1 MAAGGTTTNVATTNP
16 AVPKVAAAN
25 ASATDASASGAS
37 SVATTTTAAKPKGV
51 ATEWIM
57 PIAAVG
63 LIFVMLVPVPS
74 LLLDL
79 LLALSMTASVL
90 VLLSAIQ
97 ILRPSQFSVFPS
109 LLLLLTLFRLSLNL
123 ASSRRILLHGNEGVS
138 AAGRVIEAFG
148 SFVVGGNYVVGLVI
162 FIALIAIQYIVVA
175 HGAVRTA
182 EVTARFTLDAMPGK
196 QMAIDADLNA
206 GLINETQARARREQ
220 IARDAEF
227 YGAMDG
233 AARFNQ
239 RDAIATILITA
250 INIVAGFLIGVFQ
263 LDIPFREALK
273 TYTVLTVGD
282 GLVTMIPSLLVSM
295 AGGMVVTRAS
305 SDQTLSV
312 DVGRQVLSRRR
323 PLLIAS
329 GVMLSLAAIPG
340 LPKFSFILLAAGNA
354 FLAWRAP
361 KLTAEAL
368 PTPAAEKKL
377 AKDSVEDLL
386 KLDELSLEV
395 GYGLVPLVDQNQGGQ
410 LLARVKALRQNLA
423 QQLGFIV
430 PPVHITD
437 NVKLKPR
444 EYVVSL
450 RGVEVARWE
459 MFQDYMMAISSEGSP
474 RPLPGTPTK
483 EPAFGVAAVWI
494 PAALQNQALASGYA
508 VVDQTSVLATHLAEI
523 VKQHAYELLTRQE
536 VKRLLDRLAESHP
549 KLVEELVPKILSL
562 GEVQK
567 VLQQLLREQV
577 SIRDLPT
584 ILETL
589 LDAAATT
596 KNPIALIEAVRQG
609 LGRALVRPLLS
620 DNGGLRVVTLDHT
633 LEEELGRAFS
643 APQAA
648 VSSTALQPNFSRR
661 ILDGLKH
668 LAGEQVSIASPVLL
682 CSTPAR
688 YHLKRLLEPF
698 LPKVVVLSPLEVPPV
713 VEVQS
718 VGVLK

>member
-1 MAAGGTTTNVATTNP
+1 MP
-16 AVPKVAAAN
+16 VAA
-25 ASATDASASGAS
+25 
-37 SVATTTTAAKPKGV
+37 VC
-51 ATEWIM
+51 
-57 PIAAVG
+57 
-63 LIFVMLVPVPS
+63 LIFVMLVPLPS
-74 LLLDL
+74 LVLDI
-79 LLALSMTASVL
+79 LLAFSMTSAVL

-123 ASSRRILLHGNEGVS
+123 ASSRRILLHGNEGAS
-138 AAGRVIEAFG
+138 AAGHVIEAFG
-148 SFVVGGNYVVGLVI
+148 SFVVGGNYVVGFVI

-206 GLINETQARARREQ
+206 GLINEAQARGRREQ

-250 INIVAGFLIGVFQ
+250 INIIAGFLIGVFQ

-295 AGGMVVTRAS
+295 AGGMIVTRAS
-305 SDQTLSV
+305 SDSTLSV
-312 DVGRQVLSRRR
+312 DVGRQLLSRR
-323 PLLIAS
+323 PLLIAA

-340 LPKFSFILLAAGNA
+340 LPKFSFLLLAASTA
-354 FLAWRAP
+354 FLAWRIP
-361 KLTAEAL
+361 KHVPEV
-368 PTPAAEKKL
+368 PAAAADKKP

-395 GYGLVPLVDQNQGGQ
+395 GYGLVPIVDQNQGGQ
-410 LLARVKALRQNLA
+410 LLSRVKALRQNLA

-437 NVKLKPR
+437 NVRLKPR

-459 MFQDYMMAISSEGSP
+459 MHQDHLMAISSEGSP
-474 RPLPGTPTK
+474 RPLPGVPTK

-494 PAALQNQALASGYA
+494 PPALQNQALAAGYA

-523 VKQHAYELLTRQE
+523 VKQHAHELLSRQE

-577 SIRDLPT
+577 SIRDLPA

-589 LDAAATT
+589 LDASAAS
-596 KNPIALIEAVRQG
+596 KNPIALVESVRQS

-620 DNGGLRVVTLDHT
+620 ETGGLRVVTLDHA
-633 LEEELGRAFS
+633 LEEELARSLSGQLPPAGT
-643 APQAA
+643 PG
-648 VSSTALQPNFSRR
+648 LQLPFARR
-661 ILDGLKH
+661 ILEGMRRLM
-668 LAGEQVSIASPVLL
+668 GEQISVATPVLL

-688 YHLKRLLEPF
+688 YHVKRLLEPF
-698 LPKVVVLSPLEVPPV
+698 LPKLVVLSPLEVPPV
-713 VEVQS
+713 VELQS
-718 VGVLK
+718 MGVLK

>member
-1 MAAGGTTTNVATTNP
+1 MAAGI
-16 AVPKVAAAN
+16 
-25 ASATDASASGAS
+25 
-37 SVATTTTAAKPKGV
+37 TTTTMTAPAGRKNNAA
-51 ATEWIM
+51 EWIM

-63 LIFVMLVPVPS
+63 LIFVMLVPLPS
-74 LLLDL
+74 FLLDL
-79 LLALSMTASVL
+79 LLAVSMTVSVL

-123 ASSRRILLHGNEGVS
+123 ASSRRILLHGNEGAS

-148 SFVVGGNYVVGLVI
+148 QFVVGGNYVVGFVL
-162 FIALIAIQYIVVA
+162 FMALIAIQYLVVA

-206 GLINETQARARREQ
+206 GLINEGQARVRREQ
-220 IARDAEF
+220 IAHDAEF

-250 INIVAGFLIGVFQ
+250 INIIAGFLIGVFQ

-295 AGGMVVTRAS
+295 AGGIVVTRAS
-305 SDQTLSV
+305 SDATLSV

-323 PLLIAS
+323 PLIIAA
-329 GVMLSLAAIPG
+329 GVMLALAAIPG
-340 LPKFSFILLAAGNA
+340 LPKFSFFLLAAGTG

-361 KLTAEAL
+361 KAGEE
-368 PTPAAEKKL
+368 PAASGAAATAAAGGDKKPG
-377 AKDSVEDLL
+377 KDSVEDLL

-395 GYGLVPLVDQNQGGQ
+395 GYGLVALVDQNQGGQ

-430 PPVHITD
+430 PPIHITD
-437 NVKLKPR
+437 NVRLKPK
-444 EYVVSL
+444 EYTIAL

-459 MFQDYMMAISSEGSP
+459 LHQDNLLAISSEGSP
-474 RPLPGTPTK
+474 RPLPGIATK
-483 EPAFGVAAVWI
+483 EPAFGAAAVWI
-494 PAALQNQALASGYA
+494 AGALQNQALASGYA
-508 VVDQTSVLATHLAEI
+508 VVDQTSVLATHLAEV
-523 VKQHAYELLTRQE
+523 VKQHAHELLTRQE
-536 VKRLLDRLAESHP
+536 TKRLLDRLAESHP
-549 KLVEELVPKILSL
+549 KLVEELVPKVLSL

-567 VLQQLLREQV
+567 TLQQLLREQV
-577 SIRDLPT
+577 SVRDLST

-589 LDAAATT
+589 LDIAPIN
-596 KNPIALIEAVRQG
+596 KNAVLLVESARQA

-620 DNGGLRVVTLDHT
+620 EQGGLRVVTLDRS
-633 LEEELGRAFS
+633 LEDELGRAFGGQAS
-643 APQAA
+643 AAGAGAA
-648 VSSTALQPNFSRR
+648 GLSPPFARR
-661 ILDGLKH
+661 ILEGLRK
-668 LAGEQVSIASPVLL
+668 LAGEQVAVASPVLL
-682 CSTPAR
+682 CATPAR

-713 VEVQS
+713 IEVQS
-718 VGVLK
+718 VGVLR

>member
-1 MAAGGTTTNVATTNP
+1 MAPVATP
-16 AVPKVAAAN
+16 AL
-25 ASATDASASGAS
+25 
-37 SVATTTTAAKPKGV
+37 ATTVSRPKS
-51 ATEWIM
+51 TLSEWIM
-57 PIAAVG
+57 PTAAVG
-63 LIFVMLVPVPS
+63 LIFVMLVPLPS
-74 LLLDL
+74 FLLDI
-79 LLALSMTASVL
+79 LLAASMTISVL

-123 ASSRRILLHGNEGVS
+123 ASSRRILLHGNEGAS
-138 AAGRVIEAFG
+138 AAGHVIEAFG
-148 SFVVGGNYVVGLVI
+148 QFVVGGNYVVGFVL
-162 FIALIAIQYIVVA
+162 FMALIAIQYLVVA

-206 GLINETQARARREQ
+206 GLINEAQARARREQ
-220 IARDAEF
+220 VAHDAEF

-295 AGGMVVTRAS
+295 AGGIVVTRAS
-305 SDQTLSV
+305 SDATLSV

-323 PLLIAS
+323 PLIIAAC
-329 GVMLSLAAIPG
+329 VMLALAAIPG
-340 LPKFSFILLAAGNA
+340 LPKFSFFLLAAGTA

-361 KLTAEAL
+361 KLADE
-368 PTPAAEKKL
+368 PASAAAAAATAEKKP
-377 AKDSVEDLL
+377 AKDSVEELL

-395 GYGLVPLVDQNQGGQ
+395 GYGLVALVDVSQGGQ

-437 NVKLKPR
+437 NVRLKPK
-444 EYVVSL
+444 EYTVAL
-450 RGVEVARWE
+450 RGVEIARWE
-459 MFQDYMMAISSEGSP
+459 LYQDNLLAISSEGSP
-474 RPLPGTPTK
+474 RPLAGIATK

-494 PAALQNQALASGYA
+494 APALQNQALASGYA
-508 VVDQTSVLATHLAEI
+508 VVDQTSVLATHLAEV
-523 VKQHAYELLTRQE
+523 VKQHAHELLTRQE
-536 VKRLLDRLAESHP
+536 TKRLLDRLAESHP
-549 KLVEELVPKILSL
+549 KLVEELVPKVLSL

-567 VLQQLLREQV
+567 TLLQLLREQV
-577 SIRDLPT
+577 SVRDLST

-589 LDAAATT
+589 LDLAPTN
-596 KNPIALIEAVRQG
+596 KNPVLLVEAVRQA
-609 LGRALVRPLLS
+609 LGRSLVRPLLS
-620 DNGGLRVVTLDHT
+620 ESGGLRVVTLDRA
-633 LEEELGRAFS
+633 LEEELGRAFGGAGATGS
-643 APQAA
+643 GG
-648 VSSTALQPNFSRR
+648 LQPNFARR
-661 ILDGLKH
+661 ILDGLRR
-668 LAGEQVSIASPVLL
+668 LAGEQVAVASPVLL
-682 CSTPAR
+682 CATPAR
-688 YHLKRLLEPF
+688 YYLKRLLEPF
-698 LPKVVVLSPLEVPPV
+698 LPKVVVLSPMEVPPV

-718 VGVLK
+718 VGVLH

>member
-1 MAAGGTTTNVATTNP
+1 VPANPSAATITNKPN
-16 AVPKVAAAN
+16 AAA
-25 ASATDASASGAS
+25 
-37 SVATTTTAAKPKGV
+37 
-51 ATEWIM
+51 EWIM
-57 PIAAVG
+57 PVAAVA
-63 LIFVMLVPVPS
+63 LIFVMLVPMPS

-79 LLALSMTASVL
+79 LLALSITAAVL

-109 LLLLLTLFRLSLNL
+109 LLLLLTLYRLSLNL

-148 SFVVGGNYVVGLVI
+148 SFVVGGNYVVGFVI

-206 GLINETQARARREQ
+206 GLINESQARSRREQ

-250 INIVAGFLIGVFQ
+250 INIIAGFLIGVFQ

-305 SDQTLSV
+305 SDRTLSA
-312 DVGRQVLSRRR
+312 DVGRQVLTRR

-340 LPKFSFILLAAGNA
+340 LPKFSFLLLAAGTA
-354 FLAWRAP
+354 FLGWRAP
-361 KLTAEAL
+361 RRAPEAATTAA
-368 PTPAAEKKL
+368 TEKKP
-377 AKDSVEDLL
+377 AKESVEDLL

-437 NVKLKPR
+437 NVRLKPR
-444 EYVVSL
+444 EYVVAL
-450 RGVEVARWE
+450 RGVEVTRWE
-459 MFQDYMMAISSEGSP
+459 MLQDHLMAISSEGAP

-483 EPAFGVAAVWI
+483 EPAFGVSAVWI
-494 PAALQNQALASGYA
+494 PPALQNQALTSGYA
-508 VVDQTSVLATHLAEI
+508 VVDQTSVLATHLAEV
-523 VKQHAYELLTRQE
+523 VKQHAHELLSRQE

-567 VLQQLLREQV
+567 VLQQLLREHV
-577 SIRDLPT
+577 SIRDLPA

-589 LDAAATT
+589 LDVSPVT
-596 KNPIALIEAVRQG
+596 KNPVVLVESVRQS

-620 DNGGLRVVTLDHT
+620 ETGGLRVVTLDHA
-633 LEEELGRAFS
+633 LEEELGRAFTTQI
-643 APQAA
+643 PAA
-648 VSSTALQPNFSRR
+648 GTAGLQPPFARR
-661 ILDGLKH
+661 ILDGMRR
-668 LAGEQVSIASPVLL
+668 LAGEQVAVASPVLL

-718 VGVLK
+718 VGVLR

>member
-1 MAAGGTTTNVATTNP
+1 MAAAAHIPVLTP
-16 AVPKVAAAN
+16 AQQPKKNSAA
-25 ASATDASASGAS
+25 
-37 SVATTTTAAKPKGV
+37 
-51 ATEWIM
+51 EWIM
-57 PIAAVG
+57 PVAAVS
-63 LIFVMLVPVPS
+63 LVFIMLVPLPS
-74 LLLDL
+74 VLLDV
-79 LLALSMTASVL
+79 LLATSMTVSVL

-123 ASSRRILLHGNEGVS
+123 ASSRRILLHGNEGAG
-138 AAGRVIEAFG
+138 AAGHVIEAFG
-148 SFVVGGNYVVGLVI
+148 QFVVGGNYVVGFVLFV
-162 FIALIAIQYIVVA
+162 ALIAIQYLVVA

-206 GLINETQARARREQ
+206 GSITEAQARARREQ
-220 IARDAEF
+220 IAHDAEF

-239 RDAIATILITA
+239 RDSIATILITA
-250 INIVAGFLIGVFQ
+250 INIIAGFLIGVFQ

-295 AGGMVVTRAS
+295 AGGIVVTRAS
-305 SDQTLSV
+305 SNATLSL

-323 PLLIAS
+323 PLIIAA

-340 LPKFSFILLAAGNA
+340 LPKFSFFLLAAGTG

-361 KLTAEAL
+361 KSPEEPGAATAAAAA
-368 PTPAAEKKL
+368 TAEKKP
-377 AKDSVEDLL
+377 AKDSVEDML

-395 GYGLVPLVDQNQGGQ
+395 GYGLVPLVDVNQGGQ

-423 QQLGFIV
+423 QHLGFIV

-437 NVKLKPR
+437 NVRLKPK
-444 EYVVSL
+444 EYTIAL
-450 RGVEVARWE
+450 RGVEIARWE
-459 MFQDYMMAISSEGSP
+459 LHQDNLLAISSEGSP
-474 RPLPGTPTK
+474 RPLAGIPTK

-494 PAALQNQALASGYA
+494 PPVMQNQALAAGYA
-508 VVDQTSVLATHLAEI
+508 VVDQTSVMATHLAEV

-536 VKRLLDRLAESHP
+536 SKRLLDRLAESHP

-567 VLQQLLREQV
+567 TLQQLLREQV
-577 SIRDLPT
+577 SIRDLST

-589 LDAAATT
+589 LDIAPANKSAVMLVEAARQ
-596 KNPIALIEAVRQG
+596 ALS
-609 LGRALVRPLLS
+609 RALVQPLLAE
-620 DNGGLRVVTLDHT
+620 NGGLRVVTLDRA
-633 LEEELGRAFS
+633 LEDELGRAFS
-643 APQAA
+643 GQ
-648 VSSTALQPNFSRR
+648 VTAGSAGLQPSFARR
-661 ILDGLKH
+661 IVDGLRR
-668 LAGEQVSIASPVLL
+668 LAGEQVAVATPVVLCAS
-682 CSTPAR
+682 PAR

-713 VEVQS
+713 IQVQS
-718 VGVLK
+718 LGVLH

>member
-1 MAAGGTTTNVATTNP
+1 MAPNP
-16 AVPKVAAAN
+16 TITI
-25 ASATDASASGAS
+25 SAP
-37 SVATTTTAAKPKGV
+37 AKAKNG

-57 PIAAVG
+57 PVAAVG
-63 LIFVMLVPVPS
+63 LIFVMLVPLPS
-74 LLLDL
+74 ILLDVF
-79 LLALSMTASVL
+79 LALSLTVSVL

-123 ASSRRILLHGNEGVS
+123 ASSRRILLHGNEGAG

-148 SFVVGGNYVVGLVI
+148 QFVVGGNYVVGFVLFV
-162 FIALIAIQYIVVA
+162 ALIAIQYLVVA

-206 GLINETQARARREQ
+206 GLINEAQARARREQ
-220 IARDAEF
+220 VAHDAEF

-250 INIVAGFLIGVFQ
+250 INIIAGFLIGVFQ

-295 AGGMVVTRAS
+295 AGGIVVTRAT
-305 SDQTLSV
+305 SDSTLSV
-312 DVGRQVLSRRR
+312 DVGRQILSRRR
-323 PLLIAS
+323 PLLIAA
-329 GVMLSLAAIPG
+329 GVMLALAAIPG
-340 LPKFSFILLAAGNA
+340 LPKFSFLLLAGGAA

-361 KLTAEAL
+361 KFTEEPAL
-368 PTPAAEKKL
+368 AAAAAAAAAGEKKPAQDL
-377 AKDSVEDLL
+377 VEDLL

-395 GYGLVPLVDQNQGGQ
+395 GYGLVALVDKNQGGQ

-430 PPVHITD
+430 PPIHITD
-437 NVKLKPR
+437 NVRLKPK
-444 EYVVSL
+444 EYAIAL
-450 RGVEVARWE
+450 RGTEVARWE
-459 MFQDYMMAISSEGSP
+459 LYQDNLLAISSEGSP
-474 RPLPGTPTK
+474 RPLAGVATK

-494 PAALQNQALASGYA
+494 VPGLQNQAQASGYA
-508 VVDQTSVLATHLAEI
+508 VVDQTSVLATHLAEV
-523 VKQHAYELLTRQE
+523 VKQHAHELLTRQE
-536 VKRLLDRLAESHP
+536 TKRLLDRLADTHP
-549 KLVEELVPKILSL
+549 KLVEELVPKVLSL

-567 VLQQLLREQV
+567 TLQQLLREQV
-577 SIRDLPT
+577 SIRDLST

-589 LDAAATT
+589 LDLAPVG
-596 KNPIALIEAVRQG
+596 KNPVLLVEAARQALA
-609 LGRALVRPLLS
+609 RALVQPLLS
-620 DNGGLRVVTLDHT
+620 ENGGLRVVTLDRS

-643 APQAA
+643 GGGAAPAG
-648 VSSTALQPNFSRR
+648 STGLQPPFARR
-661 ILDGLKH
+661 ILDGLRR
-668 LAGEQVSIASPVLL
+668 LAGDQVAVASPVLL

-688 YHLKRLLEPF
+688 YYLKRLLEPF

-718 VGVLK
+718 VGVLR

>member
-1 MAAGGTTTNVATTNP
+1 MPANI
-16 AVPKVAAAN
+16 AVPSPSAGKSGN
-25 ASATDASASGAS
+25 A
-37 SVATTTTAAKPKGV
+37 V
-51 ATEWIM
+51 EWIM
-57 PIAAVG
+57 PVAAVA
-63 LIFVMLVPVPS
+63 LIFVMLVPLPS
-74 LLLDL
+74 LLLDV
-79 LLALSMTASVL
+79 LLAFSITAAVL
-90 VLLSAIQ
+90 VLLSAMQ

-123 ASSRRILLHGNEGVS
+123 ASSRRILLHGNEGAS
-138 AAGRVIEAFG
+138 AAGQVIEAFG
-148 SFVVGGNYVVGLVI
+148 SFVVGGNYVVGFVI

-206 GLINETQARARREQ
+206 GLINEVQARSRREQ

-250 INIVAGFLIGVFQ
+250 INIIAGFLIGVFQ

-295 AGGMVVTRAS
+295 AGGMVVTRAT
-305 SDQTLSV
+305 SDSTLSV
-312 DVGRQVLSRRR
+312 DVGRQLLSRR
-323 PLLIAS
+323 PLVIAS

-340 LPKFSFILLAAGNA
+340 LPKFSFLLLAAGTG

-361 KLTAEAL
+361 KRAPEGSA
-368 PTPAAEKKL
+368 PSVVEKKPS
-377 AKDSVEDLL
+377 KDSVEELL

-395 GYGLVPLVDQNQGGQ
+395 GYSLVSLVDQAQGGQ

-437 NVKLKPR
+437 NVRLKPS
-444 EYVVSL
+444 EYVVAI

-459 MFQDYMMAISSEGSP
+459 MYQDHLMAISSEGSP
-474 RPLPGTPTK
+474 RPIPGVPTK

-508 VVDQTSVLATHLAEI
+508 VVDQTSVLATHLAEV
-523 VKQHAYELLTRQE
+523 VKQHAHELLSRQE

-549 KLVEELVPKILSL
+549 KLVEELVPKVLSL

-577 SIRDLPT
+577 SIRDLPG
-584 ILETL
+584 ILEAL
-589 LDAAATT
+589 LEVAPAN
-596 KNPIALIEAVRQG
+596 KNPVALVESVRQS

-620 DNGGLRVVTLDHT
+620 ETGGLRVVTLGHE
-633 LEEELGRAFS
+633 LEDELCRAL
-643 APQAA
+643 AGQLPPAG
-648 VSSTALQPNFSRR
+648 TPGLQPSFARR
-661 ILDGLKH
+661 ILDGLRR
-668 LAGEQVSIASPVLL
+668 LAGEQIAVASPVLL
-682 CSTPAR
+682 CATPAR
-688 YHLKRLLEPF
+688 YHVKRLLEPF
-698 LPKVVVLSPLEVPPV
+698 LPKIVVLSPLEVPPV

-718 VGVLK
+718 LGVLH

>member
-1 MAAGGTTTNVATTNP
+1 MPGNAP
-16 AVPKVAAAN
+16 AAA
-25 ASATDASASGAS
+25 
-37 SVATTTTAAKPKGV
+37 TTAAKPT
-51 ATEWIM
+51 AAAEWIM
-57 PIAAVG
+57 PVAAVG
-63 LIFVMLVPVPS
+63 LIFVMLVPLPS
-74 LLLDL
+74 LLLDV
-79 LLALSMTASVL
+79 LLALSITAAVL

-123 ASSRRILLHGNEGVS
+123 ASSRRILLHGTEGVS
-138 AAGRVIEAFG
+138 AAGKVIEAFG
-148 SFVVGGNYVVGLVI
+148 SFVVGGNYVVGFVI

-206 GLINETQARARREQ
+206 GLINEAQARARREQ
-220 IARDAEF
+220 IAHDAEF

-250 INIVAGFLIGVFQ
+250 INIIAGFLIGVFQ

-305 SDQTLSV
+305 SDSTLSV
-312 DVGRQVLSRRR
+312 DVGRQLLSRR

-329 GVMLSLAAIPG
+329 GVMLTLAAIPG
-340 LPKFSFILLAAGNA
+340 LPKFSFFLLALGTA

-361 KLTAEAL
+361 KFAPAT
-368 PTPAAEKKL
+368 PGTPAAEKKP
-377 AKDSVEDLL
+377 AKESVEDLL

-395 GYGLVPLVDQNQGGQ
+395 GYSLVPLVDQNQGGQ

-437 NVKLKPR
+437 NVRLKPR
-444 EYVVSL
+444 EYVVAL

-459 MFQDYMMAISSEGSP
+459 MYQDHLMAISSEGSP

-508 VVDQTSVLATHLAEI
+508 VVDQTSVLATHLAEV
-523 VKQHAYELLTRQE
+523 VKQHAHELLSRQE

-549 KLVEELVPKILSL
+549 KLVEELVPKVLSL

-577 SIRDLPT
+577 SIRDLPA

-589 LDAAATT
+589 LDVTPTT
-596 KNPIALIEAVRQG
+596 KNPVVLVESVRQG

-620 DNGGLRVVTLDHT
+620 DTGGLRVVTLDHA
-633 LEEELGRAFS
+633 LEEELGRAFG
-643 APQAA
+643 AQLPAA
-648 VSSTALQPNFSRR
+648 GAAGLQPPFARR
-661 ILDGLKH
+661 IFDGMRR
-668 LAGEQVSIASPVLL
+668 LAGDQVAVASPVVL

-718 VGVLK
+718 VGVLR